1 MEGLEKIVRT
11 YYSMYPLIESTASEE
26 RLRSVLE
33 ANDILVPNITSEEGL
48 IESLKSCDS
57 IKIYLDR
64 DVYADSLGYSKDY
77 DRRDDETFYIDKN
90 HKYHWYGEMGS
101 EVGNVF
107 KQWLNYNNMRH
118 VQNSDLTWV
127 DPTTFWL
134 KERPSFDLIKEMIKL
149 PYIKL
154 ARLIFNTRLPIEWLE
169 Q

>member
-1 MEGLEKIVRT
+1 
-11 YYSMYPLIESTASEE
+11 
-26 RLRSVLE
+26 
-33 ANDILVPNITSEEGL
+33 
-48 IESLKSCDS
+48 
-57 IKIYLDR
+57 
-64 DVYADSLGYSKDY
+64 
-77 DRRDDETFYIDKN
+77 
-90 HKYHWYGEMGS
+90 MGT

-107 KQWLNYNNMRH
+107 KQWLNDNNMRH
-118 VQNSDLTWV
+118 VQHSERMPNTKRIEV